1 MVNYKQVALL
11 LIPSYAIIILLWD
24 FFQVKGFLIW
34 TVIAVAILIGQSVY
48 ESGTSPPEKPSKSKK
63 DRRDEVPMVEYSDFV
78 VTRIAPKKKRGWEK
92 KISRYSK
99 LDRKKR

>member
-1 MVNYKQVALL
+1 MANYKQAALL

-34 TVIAVAILIGQSVY
+34 TVIAIAILIGQSVY
-48 ESGTSPPEKPSKSKK
+48 ESGISPPEEPSKWRK
-63 DRRDEVPMVEYSDFV
+63 DRRDEVPIVEYSDFV
-78 VTRIAPKKKRGWEK
+78 VTHIAPKKKRGWEK

-99 LDRKKR
+99 LDRKRR

>member
-1 MVNYKQVALL
+1 MANYKQVALL

-48 ESGTSPPEKPSKSKK
+48 ESGTSPPEKPFKKKK
-63 DRRDEVPMVEYSDFV
+63 DRRDEIPMVEYSDLV

>member
-1 MVNYKQVALL
+1 MANYKQAALL
-11 LIPSYAIIILLWD
+11 LIPSYAFIILLWD

-48 ESGTSPPEKPSKSKK
+48 ESGSEPPKKPSKKK
-63 DRRDEVPMVEYSDFV
+63 KNRRNEVPIVEYSDLV